1 MDDAASRA
9 TLDSEESV
17 YERGTFDI
25 HVCTH
30 SVYVLKEYRNMQSL
44 LTVSTPDADDDF
56 RNDREALQNARVVAT
71 EVRAPCSCIPPLSSK
86 NVSSMIYESVTCKHH
101 DVTGPAHRG
110 VVFAKDHWGDA
121 TQMSSLPHL
130 NDVEF
135 HKNKR
140 SKQRVPN
147 TRVVAS
153 YPHNIALDSDSDSL
167 EDDDSDDDDD
177 VTFTRAVRQ
186 PRATMTQARDDVIG
200 EDELEADEDDANE
213 KRRFSLDRTKTAS
226 AKKKQ
231 SGVFAVDTIL
241 TWREAVLCCVDEVC
255 VHVSNLRIR

>member
-1 MDDAASRA
+1 M
-9 TLDSEESV
+9 
-17 YERGTFDI
+17 
-25 HVCTH
+25 
-30 SVYVLKEYRNMQSL
+30 
-44 LTVSTPDADDDF
+44 
-56 RNDREALQNARVVAT
+56 AT

-86 NVSSMIYESVTCKHH
+86 NVSSMIYESVTYKHH

-110 VVFAKDHWGDA
+110 VVFAQDHWGDA
-121 TQMSSLPHL
+121 SQMSDLPHV

-153 YPHNIALDSDSDSL
+153 YPHNIALDSDSL
-167 EDDDSDDDDD
+167 EDDVSDDDDVDD
-177 VTFTRAVRQ
+177 VSFTRAARQ
-186 PRATMTQARDDVIG
+186 PRATMTQTRDDVIG
-200 EDELEADEDDANE
+200 DDELEAGEEDAKE

-231 SGVFAVDTIL
+231 PGALQST
-241 TWREAVLCCVDEVC
+241 
-255 VHVSNLRIR
+255 

>member
-17 YERGTFDI
+17 YERGTFDV

-30 SVYVLKEYRNMQSL
+30 SVYVLKEYRILQSL

-153 YPHNIALDSDSDSL
+153 YPHNIALDSDSDSAL
-167 EDDDSDDDDD
+167 GSS
-177 VTFTRAVRQ
+177 VSPVSRANV
-186 PRATMTQARDDVIG
+186 
-200 EDELEADEDDANE
+200 N
-213 KRRFSLDRTKTAS
+213 AS
-226 AKKKQ
+226 I
-231 SGVFAVDTIL
+231 SPS
-241 TWREAVLCCVDEVC
+241 R
-255 VHVSNLRIR
+255 